1 MLVLVSLTFV
11 VFVVV
16 DDGGGVVTGVV
27 GVVGVDMVLLVLIW
41 CCWC

>member
-11 VFVVV
+11 VFVV